1 MPTLTCPDCGAAMR
15 LRQGRFGPFYGCSRY
30 PACRG
35 THTATRDGEPAGIPA
50 DAKTR
55 RMRAA
60 VIEVLKAGYLDRAY
74 LTKPIAEMSADECA
88 AALANVDQELQ
99 EPLTGEEQT
108 LWDRLISEAEAKD

>member
-1 MPTLTCPDCGAAMR
+1 MPTLPCPDCGSDMR
-15 LRQGRFGPFYGCSRY
+15 LRTGRFGRFYGCSRY

-60 VIEVLKAGYLDRAY
+60 VIEVLKAGYLERGY
-74 LTKPIAEMSADECA
+74 LTKSIATMTADDCA

-99 EPLTGEEQT
+99 DPLTREEQT
-108 LWDRLISEAEAKD
+108 LWDRLVSEAEAED